1 MKIILGK
8 TAGFCAGVKNAVDK
22 ATMETNKYTNIYCLG
37 ELVHNKQVTEDLA
50 KKGAIFIENIDDA
63 KENVIIR
70 AHGIPKETYQKAK
83 ELNLKVIDLTCPKVL
98 QIHKIVEEYSKKGYF
113 IFITG
118 TIEHPEIVGTISFC
132 NNQYAVIQDEN
143 DVVKAIEE
151 FKKSELSKAI
161 LISQT
166 TYSMEKFN
174 RIEEKL
180 KEQLEVEVRNTICMA
195 TKERQEETVR
205 IAQQVDMMI
214 IIGGKQSSNTN
225 KLYDIA
231 KKYCSQVLFIE
242 TADELRV
249 EQIKNIDKLGI
260 MAGASTPAESIKKI
274 VEKIQKKC

>member
-1 MKIILGK
+1 M
-8 TAGFCAGVKNAVDK
+8 
-22 ATMETNKYTNIYCLG
+22 G

-98 QIHKIVEEYSKKGYF
+98 QIHKIVEEYSKKVYF

>member
-22 ATMETNKYTNIYCLG
+22 ATLETNKHTNIYCLG

-143 DVVKAIEE
+143 DVVKAIEG
-151 FKKSELSKAI
+151 FKQSELSQAI

-195 TKERQEETVR
+195 TKERQEETVK